1 MKNKMSI
8 ADKRQKRI
16 AEDTI
21 KNPMKYLLGGM
32 DSIEAEAILRGKF
45 NYSNDAINKLK
56 IGRK

>member
-1 MKNKMSI
+1 MSI

-16 AEDTI
+16 AEDTV

-56 IGRK
+56 IGRN